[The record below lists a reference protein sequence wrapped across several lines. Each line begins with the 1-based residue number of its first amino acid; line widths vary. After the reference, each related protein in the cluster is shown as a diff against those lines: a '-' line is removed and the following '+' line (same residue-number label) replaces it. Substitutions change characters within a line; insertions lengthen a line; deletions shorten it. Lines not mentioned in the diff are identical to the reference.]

1 MSVRTASASRP
12 HGVYRTRDQLFAI
25 ALGAGGTAGL
35 LVLAVLPGKA
45 EVVGYI
51 FIAPWAYAAW
61 RAFYWG
67 VRVRDDGI
75 IIGGFL
81 TSRRVSWAEIERF
94 TVESAGP
101 YPCVGRLIRKD
112 GKRPIVLIGI
122 DAGRRPT
129 KKSRVDTQ
137 AKVDLLN
144 AELARRRGG
153 AAP

>member
-1 MSVRTASASRP
+1 MVAVV
-12 HGVYRTRDQLFAI
+12 GAI
-25 ALGAGGTAGL
+25 
-35 LVLAVLPGKA
+35 VVSVLPGRGEIA
-45 EVVGYI
+45 GFIFVGPLGYLT
-51 FIAPWAYAAW
+51 W
-61 RAFYWG
+61 RAWLAG
-67 VRVRDDGI
+67 VRVHDDGV

-81 TSRRVSWAEIERF
+81 MSRRVSWADIERF

-101 YPCVGRLIRKD
+101 YPCVGRLIRSD

-144 AELARRRGG
+144 AELARHR
-153 AAP
+153 AAATP